1 MFRTRIRRPARPG
14 SPLQARRSRSV
25 VGLSAAAALLLALLL
40 PGSARAQ
47 APTGTLSGSVAVAG
61 SGEPL
66 SDAVVSVQGGTASTM
81 TDARGRFLLPGLPAG
96 AQVVEVRRLGHE
108 TSRQTVTIRPGETV
122 TARFL
127 LAISAVDVEGVV
139 ISATRGSRDAMA
151 TPASVG
157 VVEGSSIREARHA
170 HPSEIMGRIP
180 GVWVNVTGG
189 EGHMTAIRQPLG
201 TEAVYLFLEDGV
213 PTRSTG
219 FFNHNALYEVNVPQA
234 DRIEVLKGPGTALHG
249 SDAIGGVIS
258 VSTRP
263 PADVPGAELSLEG
276 GAYGFARA
284 LGSVSGRL
292 GENGLRGELNLT
304 RTDGWRDGTGYDR
317 QAGTLRWDRPLGEET
332 SLKTVVAFSR
342 IDQST
347 AGSSALNPEDFR
359 NNPTRNYTPVSFRKV
374 EALRIST
381 ALEGE
386 RGAWSFTLTP
396 FARFNSMEMLPNWSL
411 TFDPAISKTENRSLG
426 LVARGRY
433 ALGVGDGE
441 LVAGVDLDRSPGSRF
456 EERVAPVREDGI
468 FTGYAPGDPLYDYD
482 VTFTEVA
489 PYVHGEMDVA
499 PGLRL
504 QAGLR
509 ADFLGYDYTTRLGPV
524 TTGSHRRPAD
534 ASPSYQAV
542 SPKLGATW
550 QVAPALNLFGAWR
563 RGFRAPSEGQI
574 FRQGSAV
581 NTLALDPVRADS
593 WETGVRGV
601 LGGSL
606 RYEVSAYHMTKTDDI
621 LTYQNPDGSR
631 ETVNAGETLH
641 RGVELGL
648 GVQLAPG
655 LRAEAAFS
663 WAEHTYE
670 DWSPRPDVN
679 LSGNVQESAPSS
691 MGNLLLNWA
700 PRRLSGA
707 GLAAEWVHV
716 GSYYTDPTNADRY
729 GGHDLL
735 NVRGS
740 APVGER
746 VQLFLRLNNVLDTRY
761 AERAAWTQA
770 RGQELAPGMPRT
782 LYAGVQVR

>member
-1 MFRTRIRRPARPG
+1 MFRIRAATHGGSSSGALRSRRPAFWSLTLP
-14 SPLQARRSRSV
+14 
-25 VGLSAAAALLLALLL
+25 LLLALTL
-40 PGSARAQ
+40 PGEAHPQSG
-47 APTGTLSGSVAVAG
+47 TGALSGSVAVAG

-66 SDAVVSVQGGTASTM
+66 AAAEVSIQGGTASTT
-81 TDARGRFLLPGLPAG
+81 TDARGRFLLPALPAG
-96 AQVVEVRRLGHE
+96 SHLVQVRRLGHE
-108 TSRQTVTIRPGETV
+108 EAQQTVTIRAGETTSV
-122 TARFL
+122 RFL

-151 TPASVG
+151 TAASVG
-157 VVEGSSIREARHA
+157 VVEGSSIREARPA

-201 TEAVYLFLEDGV
+201 TQPVYLFLEDGV

-263 PADVPGAELSLEG
+263 PAELPGAELSLEG

-292 GENGLRGELNLT
+292 GDNGIRGELNLT

-317 QAGTLRWDRPLGEET
+317 QAGTLRWDRSLGEDAT
-332 SLKTVVAFSR
+332 MKTVVTFSR

-347 AGSSALNPEDFR
+347 AGSSALNAEDFR
-359 NNPTRNYTPVSFRKV
+359 SNPTRNYTPVSFRKV

-381 ALEGE
+381 ALEAQ
-386 RGAWSFTLTP
+386 RGSWGFNFTP
-396 FARFNSMEMLPNWSL
+396 FARFNSMEMLPNWTL
-411 TFDPAISKTENRSLG
+411 AFDPAISTTENSSLG
-426 LVARGRY
+426 LVARARY

-456 EERVAPVREDGI
+456 EESVAPVREDGI
-468 FTGYAPGDPLYDYD
+468 FTGFAPGNPLYDYD
-482 VTFTEVA
+482 VVFTQVA
-489 PYVHGEMDVA
+489 PYLHGEMDVA

-509 ADFLGYDYTTRLGPV
+509 ADFLGYDYTTRLDPV
-524 TTGSHRRPAD
+524 ETGRHRRPAD

-550 QVAPALNLFGAWR
+550 QLAPALNLFGAWR

-581 NTLALDPVRADS
+581 NTLGLDPVRADS
-593 WETGVRGV
+593 WEAGVRGV

-641 RGVELGL
+641 RGVEVGL

-663 WAEHTYE
+663 LAEHTYE
-670 DWSPRPDVN
+670 DWSPRPEVN
-679 LSGNVQESAPSS
+679 LSGNVQEAAPNT
-691 MGNLLLNWA
+691 MGSLLLNWA

-707 GLAAEWVHV
+707 GVAAEWVHL

-735 NVRGS
+735 NLRGS
-740 APVGER
+740 APVGDR
-746 VQLFLRLNNVLDTRY
+746 VQLFLRLNNVMDTRY
-761 AERAAWTQA
+761 AERAAWTEA

-782 LYAGVQVR
+782 LYAGVQLR

>member
-1 MFRTRIRRPARPG
+1 MFRIRTATRGGPSSGA
-14 SPLQARRSRSV
+14 LRSRGPALWS
-25 VGLSAAAALLLALLL
+25 GTLPLLLALL
-40 PGSARAQ
+40 SAGGVQ
-47 APTGTLSGSVAVAG
+47 GQSGTGALSGSVAVAG
-61 SGEPL
+61 SGEPV
-66 SDAVVSVQGGTASTM
+66 AAAEVSVQGGTASTT
-81 TDARGRFLLPGLPAG
+81 TDARGRFLLPALPAG
-96 AQVVEVRRLGHE
+96 SHVVQVRRLGHE
-108 TSRQTVTIRPGETV
+108 ETRQTVTIRAGETTSV
-122 TARFL
+122 RFL

-151 TPASVG
+151 TAASVG
-157 VVEGSSIREARHA
+157 VVEGSSIREARPA

-201 TEAVYLFLEDGV
+201 TQPVYLFLEDGV

-263 PADVPGAELSLEG
+263 PSDLPGAEFSLEG

-292 GENGLRGELNLT
+292 GENGIRGELNLT

-317 QAGTLRWDRPLGEET
+317 QAGTLRWDRSVGEDAT
-332 SLKTVVAFSR
+332 IKTVLTFSR

-359 NNPTRNYTPVSFRKV
+359 SNPTRNYTPVSFRKV

-381 ALEGE
+381 ALEAR
-386 RGAWSFTLTP
+386 RGSWGFNLTP
-396 FARFNSMEMLPNWSL
+396 FARFNSMEMLPNWTL
-411 TFDPAISKTENRSLG
+411 AFDPAISTTENSSLG
-426 LVARGRY
+426 LVARARY

-456 EERVAPVREDGI
+456 EESVAPVREDGI
-468 FTGYAPGDPLYDYD
+468 FTGFAPGNPLYDYD
-482 VTFTEVA
+482 VVFTQVA
-489 PYVHGEMDVA
+489 PYLHGEMDVA

-509 ADFLGYDYTTRLGPV
+509 ADLLGYDYTTRLDPV
-524 TTGSHRRPAD
+524 ETGRHRRPAD
-534 ASPSYQAV
+534 ASPSYSAV

-550 QVAPALNLFGAWR
+550 QVAPTLNLFGAWR

-593 WETGVRGV
+593 WEAGVRGV
-601 LGGSL
+601 FGGSL
-606 RYEVSAYHMTKTDDI
+606 RYELSAYHMTKTDDI

-641 RGVELGL
+641 RGVEVGL

-663 WAEHTYE
+663 WARHTYE
-670 DWSPRPDVN
+670 EWSPRPEVN
-679 LSGNVQESAPSS
+679 LSGNEQESAPHT

-707 GLAAEWVHV
+707 GLAAEWVHL

-735 NVRGS
+735 NLRGS
-740 APVGER
+740 APVGDR

-761 AERAAWTQA
+761 AERAAWTEA

-782 LYAGVQVR
+782 LYVGVQLR

>member
-1 MFRTRIRRPARPG
+1 MTRIHVAVHPGAPRPILRAVGAPEWARP
-14 SPLQARRSRSV
+14 L
-25 VGLSAAAALLLALLL
+25 LTLLLILFL
-40 PGSARAQ
+40 PVGVQAQ
-47 APTGTLSGSVAVAG
+47 TTTGTLSGSVAVAG

-66 SDAVVSVQGGTASTM
+66 SDAVVSIQGGTTSTM
-81 TDARGRFLLPGLPAG
+81 SDARGRFLLPGLPG
-96 AQVVEVRRLGHE
+96 GNHVVEVRRLGHE
-108 TSRQTVTIRPGETV
+108 ESRQTVTIRAGETTTV
-122 TARFL
+122 RFL
-127 LAISAVDVEGVV
+127 LSISAVDVEGLV

-157 VVEGSSIREARHA
+157 VVEGSSIREARPA

-258 VSTRP
+258 VSTRA
-263 PADVPGAELSLEG
+263 PAELLRAELSLEG

-292 GENGLRGELNLT
+292 GDNGLRGELNLT

-317 QAGTLRWDRPLGEET
+317 QAGTLRWDRPLGEGAEM
-332 SLKTVVAFSR
+332 KTLVAFSR

-347 AGSSALNPEDFR
+347 AGSSALNPQDFQI
-359 NNPTRNYTPVSFRKV
+359 NPTRNYTPVSYRTVDALRVSTSV
-374 EALRIST
+374 EAQ
-381 ALEGE
+381 
-386 RGAWSFTLTP
+386 RGAWGFTLTP

-411 TFDPAISKTENRSLG
+411 TFDPAISKTENSSLG
-426 LVARGRY
+426 LVARARY

-456 EERVAPVREDGI
+456 ERRVAPVREDGI
-468 FTGYAPGDPLYDYD
+468 FTGFSPGDALYDYD

-489 PYVHGEMDVA
+489 PYLHGEMDVA

-509 ADFLGYDYTTRLGPV
+509 ADFLGYDYTTRLAPV
-524 TTGSHRRPAD
+524 DTGRHRRPAD
-534 ASPSYQAV
+534 ASPTYQAL

-550 QVAPALNLFGAWR
+550 QLAPTLNLFGAWR

-601 LGGSL
+601 FGGSL

-655 LRAEAAFS
+655 LRAEGAWS
-663 WAEHTYE
+663 WTQHTYE
-670 DWSPRPDVN
+670 DWSPRPEVN
-679 LSGNVQESAPSS
+679 LSGNQQESAPRT

-700 PRRLSGA
+700 PRGFSGA
-707 GLAAEWVHV
+707 GVAAEWVHL

-735 NVRGS
+735 NLRGS

-746 VQLFLRLNNVLDTRY
+746 IQLFVRLNNVLDKRY
-761 AERAAWTQA
+761 AERASWTEA

-782 LYAGVQVR
+782 LYAGVQLR